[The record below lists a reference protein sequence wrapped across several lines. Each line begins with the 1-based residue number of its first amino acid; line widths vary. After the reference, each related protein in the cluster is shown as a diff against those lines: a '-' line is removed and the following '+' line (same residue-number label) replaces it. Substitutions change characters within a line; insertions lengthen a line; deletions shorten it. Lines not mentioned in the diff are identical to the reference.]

1 MDNILIIEDN
11 DDMQHL
17 LQKVLQAQYHIIS
30 AYSGTERLLVYKRA
44 NKVDLILLDRCYLVK
59 TARYYMN
66 YGKVIYEGE
75 FLTRY

>member
-30 AYSGTERLLVYKRA
+30 AYSGTEGLLVYKREI
-44 NKVDLILLDRCYLVK
+44 KSI
-59 TARYYMN
+59 
-66 YGKVIYEGE
+66 
-75 FLTRY
+75 

>member
-30 AYSGTERLLVYKRA
+30 AYSGTEGLLVYKRA
-44 NKVDLILLDRCYLVK
+44 NKSI
-59 TARYYMN
+59 
-66 YGKVIYEGE
+66 
-75 FLTRY
+75 